1 MQSTKELV
9 IIKIELTTTVDEYIK
24 KYITEQSKETKDK
37 IRTVIEERKVLEKLK
52 NDVLEK
58 QNSID
63 NLFTRLESSENGLPK
78 EEVIK
83 IMNESGVKS
92 SSGIT
97 LKLKAMVK
105 NKTVGKE
112 LIVTNERYI
121 IRKMPVV

>member
-63 NLFTRLESSENGLPK
+63 NLFTRLESSEDGLPK